1 MNCYVK
7 IDPSIFHADYIEISQ
22 ESITTENIL
31 KMIEYINSK
40 EDPEKQIIKSSHQR
54 KILDYMNYPYE
65 DIGDIRNMD
74 IISFLY
80 GHKKVVISKGSE
92 YSDRLFAKLYF
103 AEEPD
108 PDADIS
114 RLRSMKFA
122 SYINYGK
129 QIEKQSGKQKIIYD
143 ENEVCGLWAFD
154 ANKIVEYLDTGCY
167 TNHNNILDHYG
178 TRILILKTIPDE
190 DYYKGSVEIIGSKYY
205 VIKDFNLYDTN
216 DLLELDVFLH
226 GISTDFSSRMIREL
240 QSVVEQKFWTT
251 IDHINILYKYSV
263 QYEDG
268 REAFDT
274 CSFIVSGNDIKQADV
289 SRKDWSIS
297 KALRS
302 EILDMISKAN
312 KLNNKSN
319 NSEELIIK
327 ALISNESFGLLSAE
341 LSCDLRTQWP
351 EVNIYIYQENNMID
365 MTDFR
370 GGLNNE
376 GDFVLGSIRV
386 DKKYR
391 RRGLGHIM
399 FRLFG
404 FSIPF
409 IENNL
414 GHELRIIRGCIHEG
428 ADDHT
433 SISIPFYH
441 SLSETI
447 LPFGKRMILVEEV
460 VSKGKLEYKIQ

>member
-1 MNCYVK
+1 
-7 IDPSIFHADYIEISQ
+7 
-22 ESITTENIL
+22 
-31 KMIEYINSK
+31 
-40 EDPEKQIIKSSHQR
+40 
-54 KILDYMNYPYE
+54 
-65 DIGDIRNMD
+65 
-74 IISFLY
+74 
-80 GHKKVVISKGSE
+80 
-92 YSDRLFAKLYF
+92 
-103 AEEPD
+103 
-108 PDADIS
+108 
-114 RLRSMKFA
+114 
-122 SYINYGK
+122 
-129 QIEKQSGKQKIIYD
+129 
-143 ENEVCGLWAFD
+143 
-154 ANKIVEYLDTGCY
+154 
-167 TNHNNILDHYG
+167 
-178 TRILILKTIPDE
+178 
-190 DYYKGSVEIIGSKYY
+190 
-205 VIKDFNLYDTN
+205 
-216 DLLELDVFLH
+216 
-226 GISTDFSSRMIREL
+226 
-240 QSVVEQKFWTT
+240 
-251 IDHINILYKYSV
+251 
-263 QYEDG
+263 
-268 REAFDT
+268 
-274 CSFIVSGNDIKQADV
+274 
-289 SRKDWSIS
+289 
-297 KALRS
+297 
-302 EILDMISKAN
+302 MISKAN

-460 VSKGKLEYKIQ
+460 VSKGKLEYKTQ